1 MIWLENLVLDSIYL
15 SHLIT
20 LNQFHCLFDSNKVEF
35 LNHSYS
41 GLYRKEYRWGH
52 NTWTGILD
60 FLFMGKV
67 NSSLVAQRVKHLPA
81 MREIRVQFLGWEDNL
96 EEEMTT
102 HSGYSCLE
110 NPMDGGAG

>member
-41 GLYRKEYRWGH
+41 GLYRKEYRWGR
-52 NTWTGILD
+52 NT
-60 FLFMGKV
+60 
-67 NSSLVAQRVKHLPA
+67 
-81 MREIRVQFLGWEDNL
+81 
-96 EEEMTT
+96 
-102 HSGYSCLE
+102 
-110 NPMDGGAG
+110 